1 MEYVKK
7 HYDITAADICSG
19 KYDPQQLI
27 DPLWWSVSIYDGYEQ
42 YERDLTPFTKAQRA
56 VFAIMWYEAEVCN
69 GGHDQFFSNSTG
81 IVWQDALAG
90 FAMIGAAACENN
102 LRAVIEKWGGSVPF
116 DRAQREEMLEKLT
129 YLPEEDDWIDL
140 FAENDSVFYDH
151 EDGLAALIMDYAK
164 DHAEQFVFCG
174 EVEVPADM
182 A

>member
-7 HYDITAADICSG
+7 QYDITAAEIRSG
-19 KYDPQQLI
+19 KYDPQDLI

-42 YERDLTPFTKAQRA
+42 YERDLMPFTKEQRA
-56 VFAIMWYEAEVCN
+56 VFAVMWYEAEVCN

-90 FAMIGAAACENN
+90 FAMIGAVECEKN
-102 LRAVIEKWGGSVPF
+102 LRAVIEKCGGCVPF
-116 DRAQREEMLEKLT
+116 DRAQRNALLEKLT
-129 YLPEEDDWIDL
+129 NLPEEDGWIDL
-140 FAENDSVFYDH
+140 FSEHDAVFYDH
-151 EDGLAALIMDYAK
+151 EDDLTRLIVEYAK
-164 DHAEQFVFCG
+164 ANAEQFVFRG